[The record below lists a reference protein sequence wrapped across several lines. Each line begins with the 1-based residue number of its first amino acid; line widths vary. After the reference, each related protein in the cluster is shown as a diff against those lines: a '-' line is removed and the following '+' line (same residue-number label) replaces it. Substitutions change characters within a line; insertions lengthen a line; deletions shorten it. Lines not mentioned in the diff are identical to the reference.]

1 MIEMNLGIAE
11 RAARGALEK
20 AATMGLAI
28 TVSVVDE
35 AGRLVLTMRGD
46 RTGFFTTDTS
56 RAKAMAAAAFR
67 RPTRDL
73 VEMQKTN
80 PVFWNAVP
88 AISRS
93 ELLPSTGAVPIIL
106 NSRVIGAIGIGGGTP
121 EQDHDCAAAGATATL
136 V

>member
-11 RAARGALEK
+11 RAARAALEK
-20 AATMGLAI
+20 AATMNLPI

-56 RAKAMAAAAFR
+56 RAKAVAAAAFK

-73 VEMQKTN
+73 VELQKTN

-88 AISRS
+88 TISRS

-106 NSRVIGAIGIGGGTP
+106 SRRVIGAIGIGGGTP
-121 EQDHDCAAAGATATL
+121 EQDHDCATAGAAVTL